1 MNYSTL
7 EASKM
12 TDLITVKIFSC
23 MGVLSLIAE
32 LCCHIVIYKKKT
44 NIESRAQV
52 YEVRG
57 NKIVSQMRHQRN
69 VVSILGHFLTFSIIF
84 GHYIIFASAYFIVPE
99 TLLLRI
105 QCILHFLDPCLIFF
119 LCPLIE
125 TMSSGTLRDNL
136 FSRPQLWW
144 MWIGMLYLSVS
155 NKWWIN
161 TRNVETDCV
170 CAGMQQVKETL
181 RHGSMLAPSSG
192 KEKQQVK
199 MRSTFRE
206 LGHIH

>member
-1 MNYSTL
+1 MKLLCLFSPIISGLLITFHLLETFFFNYDDYLFFHYRYCSNMNYSTL

-32 LCCHIVIYKKKT
+32 LCCHIVIYRKKT

-57 NKIVSQMRHQRN
+57 NQIVSQMRHQRN

-136 FSRPQLWW
+136 FSRPQLW
-144 MWIGMLYLSVS
+144 
-155 NKWWIN
+155 
-161 TRNVETDCV
+161 
-170 CAGMQQVKETL
+170 
-181 RHGSMLAPSSG
+181 
-192 KEKQQVK
+192 
-199 MRSTFRE
+199 
-206 LGHIH
+206 